1 VDVLAACLSRM
12 DNSRAHQFSPYALP
26 VALYCSKIDWSAF
39 HKACSQHLPVYARPA
54 FIRIVKV
61 SARCFL

>member
-1 VDVLAACLSRM
+1 MHVHP
-12 DNSRAHQFSPYALP
+12 NSHLTPSPIALF
-26 VALYCSKIDWSAF
+26 CSKIDWSAF

-61 SARCFL
+61 SVSV